1 VRLLFF
7 ILKEDNM
14 SISKKIETFME
25 KSSWI
30 RKMFEEG
37 IMLKN
42 KFGAENVFD
51 FSLGNPNLEPPLKFK
66 DTINNL
72 LKKEPEGMHRYM
84 PNAGFE
90 FVRDKIANYINENE
104 GSDLDASSIIMC
116 CGAGAGLN
124 VVLKALLDE
133 GDEVLTISPFFVEY
147 NFYANNNGGILKLA
161 ESNEDFS
168 INFQELEEKINEKT
182 KALIINSP
190 NNPTGR
196 IYYQDE
202 IDKLAEI
209 LEKKSQKYNRPIYLI
224 SDEPYKKLVFE
235 DVRLPSILKSYK
247 NSIIIN
253 SFSKDLSLAGERIG
267 YIAVNKNI
275 SDYQKT
281 IDAVILCNRIL
292 GFVNAPALMQ
302 RVVSELLNESADLSF
317 YKTNRDILY
326 NIITDAGFQFK
337 KPEGAFYFFIK
348 SPIEDD
354 VEFVRIAQKHKIL
367 IVPGSGFGR
376 KGYFRVSYC
385 VSRATI
391 ENSANAWKELAENF

>member
-1 VRLLFF
+1 
-7 ILKEDNM
+7 M
-14 SISKKIETFME
+14 SISKKINTFME

-37 IMLKN
+37 MKLKQE
-42 KFGAENVFD
+42 FGAENVFD

-72 LKKEPEGMHRYM
+72 LSNEPEGMHRYM
-84 PNAGFE
+84 PNAGFP
-90 FVRDKIANYINENE
+90 FVREKIADYINKNE
-104 GSDLDASSIIMC
+104 GTNLDANSIIMC

-124 VVLKALLDE
+124 VVLKALLDQ
-133 GDEVLTISPFFVEY
+133 GDEVLTIAPFFVEY
-147 NFYANNNGGILKLA
+147 NFYADNNGGVLKLA
-161 ESNEDFS
+161 QSNEDFS
-168 INFQELEEKINEKT
+168 LNFNEIENSINEKT
-182 KALIINSP
+182 KAIIINSP

-202 IDKLAEI
+202 INKLAEI
-209 LEKKSQKYNRPIYLI
+209 LERKSREFNRTIYLI

-235 DVRLPSILKSYK
+235 NITLPSILKSYK
-247 NSIIIN
+247 NSIIIY

-267 YIAVNKNI
+267 YIAVNKEAD
-275 SDYQKT
+275 DYSQI
-281 IDAVILCNRIL
+281 IDAIILCNRIL

-302 RVVSELLNESADLSF
+302 RVVAELLNESANLDF

-326 NIITDAGFQFK
+326 DIVTDAGFKFK

-348 SPIEDD
+348 APIDDD
-354 VEFVRIAQKHKIL
+354 VEFVKIAQKYKIL

-385 VSRATI
+385 VSRETI
-391 ENSANAWKELAENF
+391 ENSANAWKELLSSF